1 MIDSISSGSF
11 ASFLKQDT
19 KEPVRGGGDETTGQ
33 GEQRA
38 GTVELV
44 DIVEVA
50 GEYEVYFFS

>member
-1 MIDSISSGSF
+1 
-11 ASFLKQDT
+11 LKQDT